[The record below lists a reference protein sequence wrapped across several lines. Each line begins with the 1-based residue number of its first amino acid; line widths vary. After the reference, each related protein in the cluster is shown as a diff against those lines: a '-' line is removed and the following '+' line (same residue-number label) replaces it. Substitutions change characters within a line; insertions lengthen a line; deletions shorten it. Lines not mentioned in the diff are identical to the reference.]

1 MQCTRIYKKGTLIK
15 NSIAVPSIRVAVLDE
30 VPSERNVE
38 GKRKNTFSISALCY
52 DVAFGLS
59 HFIYMMAFSMDHGP
73 TVCLNHGTLWSQ
85 EKFKTFLM
93 SEKHSKTLKRFSS
106 TLDCAI
112 QDMQSAGVAAVA
124 ADTTAIVRHN
134 CTHTSRASWSR
145 KFLKT

>member
-1 MQCTRIYKKGTLIK
+1 MYTVLLVNLAQGKHGAFTDAELLAIARVTSQIKMFMKFLTKFPQNGTWK
-15 NSIAVPSIRVAVLDE
+15 
-30 VPSERNVE
+30 
-38 GKRKNTFSISALCY
+38 
-52 DVAFGLS
+52 
-59 HFIYMMAFSMDHGP
+59 
-73 TVCLNHGTLWSQ
+73 
-85 EKFKTFLM
+85 EKFKTFLK

-134 CTHTSRASWSR
+134 CTHTSRASWSG